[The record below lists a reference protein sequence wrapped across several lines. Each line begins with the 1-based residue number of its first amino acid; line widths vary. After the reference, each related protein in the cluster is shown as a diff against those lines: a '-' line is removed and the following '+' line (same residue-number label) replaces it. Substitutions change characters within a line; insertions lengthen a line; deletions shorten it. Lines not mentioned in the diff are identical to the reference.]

1 MTGDDLRDRLRDVPV
16 PGEADARERA
26 RAALSTAYSE
36 REPMPA
42 RRSATRRALV
52 VALPLLLALTVAA
65 LTPPGQAVGDWVK
78 RAIRAEPE
86 RPKPAVLDLPARGR
100 LLVSGARG
108 AWIVQGDGAR
118 RRLGAYREATWSPTG
133 RFVAATAGHD
143 LVAVDPKGTVRW
155 TITRPKAVADPRW
168 APSGFRV
175 AYRAGRELRVVA
187 GDGTGDRRLAERVRP
202 VAPAW
207 RPTRVSH
214 VLAWVD
220 RSGAVRVADV
230 DKGKT
235 IRRFRRGDSLG
246 GGRTARGDIS
256 RGRRPAA
263 ESGPIAGPTAVD
275 RIRSLSW
282 SAGGGRLLAVS
293 RNALRIFDLT
303 RSPTRTV
310 RARTG
315 HAFLAAAFSPHGE
328 ARIAA
333 IEYDRRADRSA
344 LRIVG
349 RDGLLLSG
357 RGRFTDLTWSPDGR
371 WLLVAR
377 KDADQWLFVRA
388 NGAAR
393 VQNGPAV
400 RRLFDPGRRA
410 RTAAFPRVEGWT
422 AR

>member
-1 MTGDDLRDRLRDVPV
+1 MTGDDLRDRLRGVPV

-26 RAALSTAYSE
+26 RTALSTAYSE
-36 REPMPA
+36 REPVPA
-42 RRSATRRALV
+42 RRSTARRALV

-108 AWIVQGDGAR
+108 AWILQGDGAR

-155 TITRPKAVADPRW
+155 TITGPKAVADPRW

-175 AYRAGRELRVVA
+175 AYRAGRELRVVI
-187 GDGTGDRRLAERVRP
+187 GNGTGDRRLAERVRP

-207 RPTRVSH
+207 RPTRTRH
-214 VLAWVD
+214 VLAWVE
-220 RSGAVRVADV
+220 RSGSVRVADL
-230 DKGKT
+230 DKGKVL
-235 IRRFRRGDSLG
+235 RSL
-246 GGRTARGDIS
+246 
-256 RGRRPAA
+256 PA
-263 ESGPIAGPTAVD
+263 D

-282 SAGGGRLLAVS
+282 SAGGGRLLTVS
-293 RNALRIFDLT
+293 RDALRTFDVAGG
-303 RSPTRTV
+303 PTHTV

-315 HAFLAAAFSPHGE
+315 HAFLAAAFSPRGQ

-377 KDADQWLFVRA
+377 KHADQWLFVRA

-400 RRLFDPGRRA
+400 RRLFDPGKRA

>member
-1 MTGDDLRDRLRDVPV
+1 MDERLRDVQV
-16 PGEADARERA
+16 PDEAGARERA
-26 RAALSTAYSE
+26 RAVVVAAYAE
-36 REPMPA
+36 REPVPA
-42 RRSATRRALV
+42 RRGTARRALV
-52 VALPLLLALTVAA
+52 VVLPLLLALTVAA

-78 RAIRAEPE
+78 RVVRAEPE

-100 LLVSGARG
+100 LLVSGAHG
-108 AWIVQGDGAR
+108 AWIMQDGAK
-118 RRLGAYREATWSPTG
+118 RRLGAYSEATWSPTG
-133 RFVAATAGHD
+133 RFVAATAEHD

-155 TITRPKAVADPRW
+155 TITRPQVVADPRW

-175 AYRAGRELRVVA
+175 AYRAGRELRLVA
-187 GDGTGDRRLAERVRP
+187 GDGTGDGRLAERVRP

-207 RPTRVSH
+207 RPTGASCRRSPAALDGCN
-214 VLAWVD
+214 VLAWVE
-220 RSGAVRVADV
+220 RSGAVRVADT

-235 IRRFRRGDSLG
+235 LRRFRRS
-246 GGRTARGDIS
+246 A
-256 RGRRPAA
+256 
-263 ESGPIAGPTAVD
+263 AGPTAVAD

-293 RNALRIFDLT
+293 PKALRIFDLS
-303 RSPTRTV
+303 RGPTRTV

-315 HAFLAAAFSPHGE
+315 HAFLAAAFSPRGQ

-377 KDADQWLFVRA
+377 EDADQWLFVRA